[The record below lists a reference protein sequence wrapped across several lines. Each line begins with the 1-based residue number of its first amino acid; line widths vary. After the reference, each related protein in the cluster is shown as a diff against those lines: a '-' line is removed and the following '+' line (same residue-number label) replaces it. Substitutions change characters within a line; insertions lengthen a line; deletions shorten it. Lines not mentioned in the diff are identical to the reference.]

1 MNLKKKKRAGN
12 IIWPNQGLFYTI
24 FTFII
29 SFIEF
34 LPFPLNSKWFNSK
47 VEVEKVE
54 REIAFGANF
63 FFDHFPIF
71 KVNLEIRRGTVFK
84 INMTSEWG
92 LYFFF
97 TLDNVGMFPL
107 SYQINFKTVHVLN
120 TRIVVWIRFWRIIKD
135 ILPSIE

>member
-12 IIWPNQGLFYTI
+12 IIWRNQGLFYTI
-24 FTFII
+24 LPSWFLSL
-29 SFIEF
+29 SFYRF
-34 LPFPLNSKWFNSK
+34 LSILNGSTQKWK
-47 VEVEKVE
+47 LVT
-54 REIAFGANF
+54 GARNCIRRQF

-97 TLDNVGMFPL
+97 TLDNVRMFPL

-135 ILPSIE
+135 ILPPIE

>member
-1 MNLKKKKRAGN
+1 MAKPRFVLYNFA
-12 IIWPNQGLFYTI
+12 
-24 FTFII
+24 FII

-97 TLDNVGMFPL
+97 TLDNVRMFPL

-120 TRIVVWIRFWRIIKD
+120 TRIVV
-135 ILPSIE
+135 